1 MSASSFAPRV
11 MSYRGLAGLLTLA
24 SIVGMSFAY
33 FYLQGVEKLD
43 PCPLCIFQRVGLIV
57 MGVFAFVAFLV
68 NPKQAWAKFV
78 LMLGALLGLLWSMVV
93 AIRHIW
99 IQHLPPDQV
108 PSCGPGLDYWMNT
121 LPIAQM
127 FKEVFKGSGECAV
140 IDWTFLG
147 FSIPELSLAFFLL
160 LFLMI
165 LLALY
170 RIKQPN

>member
-1 MSASSFAPRV
+1 MSNASLTRRTLT
-11 MSYRGLAGLLTLA
+11 YRRLAGLLTLA
-24 SIVGMSFAY
+24 SVTGMSFAY

-57 MGVFAFVAFLV
+57 MGVFAFIAFLV
-68 NPKQAWAKFV
+68 NPKQVWARLL
-78 LMLGALLGLLWSMVV
+78 LMLGALLGLLWSIGV

-108 PSCGPGLDYWMNT
+108 PSCGPGLDYWMDT
-121 LPIAQM
+121 LPIAQV

-147 FSIPELSLAFFLL
+147 FSIPELSLAFFS
-160 LFLMI
+160 I
-165 LLALY
+165 LLIMVILAM
-170 RIKQPN
+170 RKARFA